1 MVSSRLRIR
10 YGQYLSKIIDI
21 MGTWVD
27 PKNWDFKFSQQWS
40 ISNDISFT
48 RAGNGNGAFEVT

>member
-27 PKNWDFKFSQQWS
+27 SENWDFKFFQKGS
-40 ISNDISFT
+40 IPNDIYFT